1 MIAHPTWR
9 RSLSVPAAMLLLG
22 GLAACAEPSNGSEG
36 PDEPSFADD
45 TSSETPAS
53 QTPAG
58 ETSDPAPPSSTKDP
72 TEDGGFKAL
81 PDCDDLARSIVDG
94 VDIVEDEEVEGRSCR
109 FTIGEDPLLGRQ
121 SVWIVRGGGGWPTE
135 LEVDVVN
142 DKLAEY
148 FDTGDES
155 YTSSVTKVRAPGWS
169 YGVEFA
175 ERLSEGR
182 RTSYRLFSF
191 AENGDL
197 LTCHTSVTDAGL
209 GSFVEWCDDAL
220 AAVQP

>member
-1 MIAHPTWR
+1 MIAHPRWR
-9 RSLSVPAAMLLLG
+9 RGPAAVAATLLLG
-22 GLAACAEPSNGSEG
+22 GLAACAESSGSDGPDG

-45 TSSETPAS
+45 PSSG
-53 QTPAG
+53 TPAG
-58 ETSDPAPPSSTKDP
+58 ETFEPSPPSSTKEP
-72 TEDGGFKAL
+72 AEDGGFTAL
-81 PDCDDLARSIVDG
+81 PACDELAQSIVDG
-94 VDIVEDEEVEGRSCR
+94 VDIVDAEEVEGRSCR

-121 SVWIVRGGGGWPTE
+121 SVWIVPGGGGWPTAFE
-135 LEVDVVN
+135 ADAVN

-155 YTSSVTKVRAPGWS
+155 YSSSVTKVPAPEWS

-175 ERLSEGR
+175 ERLREGR

-197 LTCHTSVTDAGL
+197 LTCHTSVTDVGL
-209 GSFVEWCDDAL
+209 GAFVEWCDDAL
-220 AAVQP
+220 AAVRP

>member
-1 MIAHPTWR
+1 MIAHPAWR
-9 RSLSVPAAMLLLG
+9 RGLAVMAATLLIG
-22 GLAACAEPSNGSEG
+22 GLAACAESSDGSDES
-36 PDEPSFADD
+36 DEPSFADD
-45 TSSETPAS
+45 TSSETPA
-53 QTPAG
+53 G
-58 ETSDPAPPSSTKDP
+58 ESFDPSPPSSTKDP
-72 TEDGGFKAL
+72 TENGGFKAL

-94 VDIVEDEEVEGRSCR
+94 VDVVDTEEVEGRSCR

-121 SVWIVRGGGGWPTE
+121 TVWITGGGGDWPTE
-135 LEVDVVN
+135 FKADALN
-142 DKLAEY
+142 DMLAEA

-191 AENGDL
+191 SENGDL

-209 GSFVEWCDDAL
+209 GAFVEWCDDAL